1 MNDNLKNLIES
12 CPFTVNYGEFEQES
26 FGSFSSPGYAR
37 HVIGLINQLRKI
49 ESDLN
54 HESRRFE
61 RSVLIEEKEK
71 IIKLLE
77 KQDAAKLKNAVT
89 NWQQSEP
96 DYWADTLGKMA
107 AIEILSHG
115 QTTYNTMMKM
125 AKLPEDLYVKA
136 TQICVR
142 LANTIKETTVKAEM
156 EIGVTAEPI
165 DAPYDDAAPTKKIL
179 LKKVK

>member
-1 MNDNLKNLIES
+1 MNDNLKSLIDA

-54 HESRRFE
+54 HESKRFE
-61 RSVLIEEKEK
+61 RSVLMEEKNK
-71 IIKLLE
+71 IIAILE
-77 KQDAAKLKNAVT
+77 KQDPAKLKNAVT
-89 NWQQSEP
+89 NWEQSEP

-115 QTTYNTMMKM
+115 KPTYETMMKM
-125 AKLPEDLYVKA
+125 AKLPEDLYVKS

-142 LANTIKETTVKAEM
+142 LANTIKDATVKAEM
-156 EIGVTAEPI
+156 EIGVTPEPF
-165 DAPYDDAAPTKKIL
+165 DSSQDDAAPTKKIL